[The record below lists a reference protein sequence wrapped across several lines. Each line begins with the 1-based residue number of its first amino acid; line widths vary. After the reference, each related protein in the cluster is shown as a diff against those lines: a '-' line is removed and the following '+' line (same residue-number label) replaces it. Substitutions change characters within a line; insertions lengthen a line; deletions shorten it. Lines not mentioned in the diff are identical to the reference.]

1 MWLQRCINTFEVTI
15 TVVQQGA
22 HSAVIAADRNNKQ
35 VIFKK
40 LWKKTL

>member
-1 MWLQRCINTFEVTI
+1 MVAEMHKQFWGNI

>member
-1 MWLQRCINTFEVTI
+1 MWLQRCINAFEVTI